1 RRNPCESLPPGL
13 FVKLAGGD
21 LARHVAAHS
30 RDARLDAF
38 PGNVVELYL
47 VSGHRR
53 HMGDATA
60 HLTGTDDAH
69 RPDSARHFPDP
80 AAGDLLIASQRIWT
94 AMCRPL
100 VLPTLHALRCL
111 SKRLFEFWEDLE
123 EVADKAVVGDLEDRR
138 FLVLV
143 NGHDHLGVL

>member
-1 RRNPCESLPPGL
+1 
-13 FVKLAGGD
+13 
-21 LARHVAAHS
+21 
-30 RDARLDAF
+30 
-38 PGNVVELYL
+38 
-47 VSGHRR
+47 
-53 HMGDATA
+53 
-60 HLTGTDDAH
+60 AH

-80 AAGDLLIASQRIWT
+80 GAGDLLIASQRIWT
-94 AMCRPL
+94 AMCRPR

-143 NGHDHLGVL
+143 NGHDHLGVLHASEVLDGAGDAHRDVEIGCDHLARLTNLP